1 MTLNNISYKEALE
14 ISLKET
20 SPLSSKNIFI
30 NEALGYFLAE
40 DIKATKN
47 NPSFNN
53 SAMDGFGFKHSNNKK
68 LKIINS
74 IYAGDKFEDFDI
86 KEDECIK
93 IMTGAKIPKGIDTV
107 IPIEKCLKVT
117 DEYIEIP
124 EIKKGANVRKKGED
138 IKKGEIL
145 VKKGEE
151 ITPEVIALLASQG
164 IVNVNVYKKPSIA
177 IISSGNELKE
187 PYEMADEDEIYNIN
201 SYSIYSLLKQYNFNA
216 DIIGIAKDSYE
227 DTLNKIKNIINSYD
241 VIITS
246 GGISFGEKD
255 YMFEIFKNLGLKEFF
270 HGILVKPGRPTMIG
284 KIDKKFVF
292 AMPGNPLSSFLNMFC
307 IGIPV
312 LRKISGAEKY
322 YHETYLAKNKS
333 DFKVNAK
340 KDHTAL
346 GFYENGE
353 WEVYNN
359 YKYGSGMLKPL
370 IKSNSVAII
379 QKGKEIIT
387 KDTILKII
395 PFVNQ
400 FSNKNN
406 MFN

>member
-1 MTLNNISYKEALE
+1 MLNNIPYKEALE
-14 ISLKET
+14 VSLKE
-20 SPLSSKNIFI
+20 SFLSTSKNVFI

-40 DIKATKN
+40 DVKAAKN
-47 NPSFNN
+47 NPSFDN
-53 SAMDGFGFKHSNNKK
+53 SAMDGFGFKHSDKK
-68 LKIINS
+68 KFKIIKT
-74 IYAGDKFEDFDI
+74 IYAGDKFDDFDI
-86 KEDECIK
+86 KNNECVK

-107 IPIEKCLKVT
+107 IPIENCLKVT
-117 DEYIEIP
+117 GEYIEIP

-138 IKKGEIL
+138 IQKWEIL
-145 VKKGEE
+145 IKKGEE
-151 ITPEVIALLASQG
+151 ITPETIALLASQG
-164 IVNVNVYKKPSIA
+164 ITNIKVYKKPSIA
-177 IISSGNELKE
+177 ILSSGNELKE
-187 PYEMADEDEIYNIN
+187 PYEKADEDEIYNIN
-201 SYSIYSLLKQYNFNA
+201 SYSIYSLLKKYSFNA
-216 DIIGIAKDSYE
+216 DIIGIVADTYE
-227 DTLNKIKNIINSYD
+227 ETLKEIKNILNFYD

-255 YMFEIFKNLGLKEFF
+255 FMFNVFKTLGLKEFF
-270 HGILVKPGRPTMIG
+270 HGIMVKPGRPTMIG
-284 KIDKKFVF
+284 KIGKKFIF

-312 LRKISGAEKY
+312 LRKMSGADKY
-322 YHETYLAKNKS
+322 YHETYFAKNKN
-333 DFKVNAK
+333 DFKVNSK

-353 WEVYNN
+353 WEVYNS

-370 IKSNSVAII
+370 LKSNSVAII
-379 QKGKEIIT
+379 QKGNEIIT